1 MKGIPAWEGRPDRTA
16 PTAPFISQTLW
27 FKNAVNL
34 IDHSQTG
41 VTLEA
46 QTGNIFS
53 QIPLLL
59 VPEFPSFVI

>member
-1 MKGIPAWEGRPDRTA
+1 MAVWESNPAACCGVVDEFSRARGA
-16 PTAPFISQTLW
+16 G
-27 FKNAVNL
+27 FKDSVAR
-34 IDHSQTG
+34 DHSQTG

-59 VPEFPSFVI
+59 VPEFPLFVI